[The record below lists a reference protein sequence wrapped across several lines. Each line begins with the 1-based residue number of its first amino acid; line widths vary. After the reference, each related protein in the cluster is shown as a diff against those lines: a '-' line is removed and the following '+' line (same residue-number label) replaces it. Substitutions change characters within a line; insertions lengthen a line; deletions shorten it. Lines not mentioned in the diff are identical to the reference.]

1 MSNPTPKALTINHV
15 YTKLSERV
23 STYNAR
29 LMLRSAIVT
38 SGVQNTKE
46 DQELNL
52 EQARALCLAL
62 INKGGP
68 AFQVGSDL
76 YRIIQ

>member
-1 MSNPTPKALTINHV
+1 MTKSAKTITINDI
-15 YTKLSERV
+15 YSKLSQRV

-38 SGVQNTKE
+38 SGVASKE
-46 DQELNL
+46 DVELDA
-52 EQARALCLAL
+52 EQARAICLAL

-76 YRIIQ
+76 YRNLQ

>member
-1 MSNPTPKALTINHV
+1 MTKTPKALTINEI
-15 YTKLSERV
+15 YSKLSQRV

-29 LMLRSAIVT
+29 LMLRSAMVS
-38 SGVQNTKE
+38 SGVNSKE
-46 DQELNL
+46 DQELDS
-52 EQARALCLAL
+52 EQARAICLAL

-76 YRIIQ
+76 YKFI